1 MRAPSTEAA
10 KVGRIEMKLRTVS
23 QLFQTLDPSPFR
35 EKDLAKEAEEYIVDQ
50 AEELPNGIQIDI
62 ILYLPAEEL
71 SRASAFDIASA
82 IEEYFN
88 LRSHNTSR
96 ELRELFR
103 TGRLSLLVGL
113 IVLSSCLLLGW
124 LFVRKLDEGPL
135 PDILRESFLILGW
148 VAIWKPSEIFLYA
161 WPPIVRRRKLFRR
174 LSQANVIVEVG
185 PSGHLFEQVVPART
199 PAPP

>member
-1 MRAPSTEAA
+1 MRAPSTEPV

-23 QLFQTLDPSPFR
+23 QLFHTLDPSPFR
-35 EKDLAKEAEEYIVDQ
+35 EKDLAKDAEDYIVDQ

-62 ILYLPAEEL
+62 ILHLPAEEL
-71 SRASAFDIASA
+71 SQSSAIDIASA
-82 IEEYFN
+82 VKEYFN

-96 ELRELFR
+96 EMRELFR

-124 LFVRKLDEGPL
+124 LFARKLDEGPF

-161 WPPIVRRRKLFRR
+161 WPPLVRRRKLFRR
-174 LSQANVIVEVG
+174 LSRANVRVEVG
-185 PSGHLFEQVVPART
+185 PSG
-199 PAPP
+199 